1 LCRIRHDD
9 LAYWETRVDR
19 WIVEGGAYRVW
30 AGASSRDLRVSD
42 LVDVAGDELRIPTT
56 AESTLGEALAD
67 PKAAA
72 ALADVFGGMS
82 ESMGDASALGVDM
95 MRMIASI
102 PLNRLTGFGVDPQKL
117 DALLAATGD

>member
-1 LCRIRHDD
+1 MVGHVHIR
-9 LAYWETRVDR
+9 V
-19 WIVEGGAYRVW
+19 VQP
-30 AGASSRDLRVSD
+30 LR
-42 LVDVAGDELRIPTT
+42 LQAVDVAGDELRIPIT
-56 AESTLGEALAD
+56 AESTLGEAFAD
-67 PKAAA
+67 PRAAA